1 MKQLNKFQSII
12 FLLGGVLMVI
22 GVACYVLALVPTV
35 MCWVYLVGAVLFA
48 TMQVSQIYEGKD
60 LTVKRLK
67 RLQNLSDLLFL
78 VAGVLLADTAFANA
92 GHSFFSPMFSNREA
106 YITYLYNKWV
116 ILLLV
121 AALLEVYTAH
131 RIDHELSQKNIK
143 D

>member
-1 MKQLNKFQSII
+1 
-12 FLLGGVLMVI
+12 MVI
-22 GVACYVLALVPTV
+22 GVACCVLALVPTV

-92 GHSFFSPMFSNREA
+92 GHSLFSPMFSNREA